1 MSRSINNRDT
11 DWRREWEEEQD
22 LTPEERKKADADARE
37 EARIQADLEAMVA
50 EVKQI
55 REEEERAERIL
66 ELDRRRWRQRTM
78 RHLKED

>member
-37 EARIQADLEAMVA
+37 EARIRADLEAMVA

-55 REEEERAERIL
+55 REEEERAERML
-66 ELDRRRWRQRTM
+66 ELGRRRWRRQTM
-78 RHLKED
+78 KHLKED